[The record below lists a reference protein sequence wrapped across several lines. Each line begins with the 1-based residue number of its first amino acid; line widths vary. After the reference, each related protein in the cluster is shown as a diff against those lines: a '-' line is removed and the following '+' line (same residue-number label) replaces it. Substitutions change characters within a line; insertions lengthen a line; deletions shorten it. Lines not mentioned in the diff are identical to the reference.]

1 MPPKRLSEVPGSG
14 AEDQKESCLLG
25 ANRVAS
31 VSSSIGAAR
40 WLNLLLKVFPN
51 PVRLYLTIIN

>member
-1 MPPKRLSEVPGSG
+1 
-14 AEDQKESCLLG
+14 LLG

-51 PVRLYLTIIN
+51 PVRFYLTIIN